1 MAGHCSEAAWEVTAR
16 GLLGWAQLGGCWV
29 GSDRTVD
36 EATRPWWSGAFAL
49 WVDTAV
55 GYGHRWLLGGPV
67 LAPGGVFGVRVFVV
81 AVGRVP

>member
-1 MAGHCSEAAWEVTAR
+1 MNPIE
-16 GLLGWAQLGGCWV
+16 LLTWATW
-29 GSDRTVD
+29 
-36 EATRPWWSGAFAL
+36 PWRSGAFAL
-49 WVDTAV
+49 WVDTPV